1 MGRHTGP
8 SCKLCRR
15 EGTKLFLKGEKCATA
30 KCPFAK
36 RGYAP
41 GQHGQAKKRN
51 ISEFGLRLREKQ
63 KARRIYGISERQFR
77 GYFEHASKSKGS
89 TGEKLLE
96 LLERRL
102 DNVVWRAVLAAS
114 RAEARQIIRNGH
126 ILINGKKTDIP
137 SFMVKEGDK
146 ISVKEKSHGF
156 IKKIIEGIKDRS
168 VANWISIDP
177 VSLEGSINSIPKRD
191 DVDALIE
198 ERLIVE
204 FYSR

>member
-15 EGTKLFLKGEKCATA
+15 EGAKLFLKGEKCATA
-30 KCPFAK
+30 KCPFSK
-36 RGYAP
+36 RSYAP
-41 GQHGQAKKRN
+41 GQHGQTVKRS

-77 GYFEHASKSKGS
+77 RYFENASTAKGS

-102 DNVVWRAVLAAS
+102 DNVIWRSGLASS
-114 RAEARQIIRNGH
+114 RYEARQIVRNGH
-126 ILINGKKTDIP
+126 VLINGKKVNIP
-137 SFMVKEGDK
+137 SFTVKQGDL
-146 ISVKEKSHGF
+146 ISVKEKSHEF
-156 IKKIIEGIKDRS
+156 IKKIIESIKDRT
-168 VANWISIDP
+168 APGWITMDTEK
-177 VSLEGSINSIPKRD
+177 LEGKVNAIPKRD
-191 DVDALIE
+191 DIDALIE